1 MSPFKFLKDVAF
13 GFILI
18 FRSLG
23 LENGRTIRFSSLRLA
38 ESTKE
43 GPLIPPASRIM
54 FSVSVAKE
62 EGGEEEGEEGG
73 TSHLFVSD
81 PLGPGSCARL

>member
-13 GFILI
+13 GLIRI

-23 LENGRTIRFSSLRLA
+23 LENRRTIRFSSLRLA

-62 EGGEEEGEEGG
+62 EGREEEGEEGG